1 MYKVNS
7 KSLQVN
13 SNSVP
18 GWFLLVILSLEE
30 VELLLDPVDR
40 LADRQLE
47 RRALGSLGGNGNK
60 GQWGRSETFRNRI
73 TLTKLNF
80 VMLLKNKNTLIFED
94 KTLTFYNFSSL
105 KTYFGFT
112 FEKVRIRIRQNLC
125 FVSDKVIQIHH
136 QH

>member
-1 MYKVNS
+1 
-7 KSLQVN
+7 
-13 SNSVP
+13 
-18 GWFLLVILSLEE
+18 
-30 VELLLDPVDR
+30 
-40 LADRQLE
+40 
-47 RRALGSLGGNGNK
+47 
-60 GQWGRSETFRNRI
+60 
-73 TLTKLNF
+73 
-80 VMLLKNKNTLIFED
+80 MLLKNKNTVIFED